1 MIPGPLKK
9 GSKDIRR
16 MAVAPGITVK
26 LFLMIFLVLI
36 LTLILT
42 VVAILGRDS
51 GNEKFGLKQGRSLN
65 F

>member
-1 MIPGPLKK
+1 
-9 GSKDIRR
+9 